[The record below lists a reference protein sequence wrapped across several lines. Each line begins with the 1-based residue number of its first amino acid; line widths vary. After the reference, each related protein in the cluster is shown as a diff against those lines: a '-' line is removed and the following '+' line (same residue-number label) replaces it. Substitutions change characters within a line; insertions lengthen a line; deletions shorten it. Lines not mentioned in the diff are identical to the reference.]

1 MKHALS
7 ISLAAL
13 AAGSLLMSASA
24 VAYDAGDWRFT
35 AGMTTVDPEQD
46 NGSVAGSVVPGG
58 LDVVVDDDTQLTFTG
73 AYMITPEWGV
83 ELLASLPFEHDFT
96 VGGLVGGS
104 TKHLP
109 PTLSVQYH
117 FNSAGKLIPYL
128 GLGVNYTIFFDERTS
143 GTLDSTLDD
152 VVGGNADL
160 KLDNSVGVALQAGVD
175 YMIDDNFFVNL
186 DLRYI
191 SIESDAELNGT
202 DIGTVDINPTT
213 VGLSLGYR
221 F

>member
-1 MKHALS
+1 MKKALPIFLAGVAAAS
-7 ISLAAL
+7 I
-13 AAGSLLMSASA
+13 LMSGAA
-24 VAYDAGDWRFT
+24 MAYEGGNWRFT

-46 NGSVAGSVVPGG
+46 NGNVAGNILPGG
-58 LDVVVDDDTQLTFTG
+58 LDVAVDDDTQLTFTG
-73 AYMITPEWGV
+73 AYMLTPAWGL

-96 VGGLVGGS
+96 VGGLATGS

-109 PTLSVQYH
+109 PTLSLQYH

-128 GLGVNYTIFFDERTS
+128 GLGVNYTIFF
-143 GTLDSTLDD
+143 STKTTGALEDYL
-152 VVGGNADL
+152 GGADL
-160 KLDNSVGVALQAGVD
+160 ELDNSVGVAAQAGVD

-191 SIESDAELNGT
+191 SIEPDAKLNGT
-202 DIGTVDINPTT
+202 KIGSVDINPTT

>member
-1 MKHALS
+1 MNKALQ
-7 ISLAAL
+7 ISLVGL
-13 AAGSLLMSASA
+13 AATWMLTSATA
-24 VAYDAGDWRFT
+24 FAYEAGDWRAT
-35 AGMTTVDPEQD
+35 AGMTSVDPEQG
-46 NGSVAGSVVPGG
+46 NGSLAGGA
-58 LDVVVDDDTQLTFTG
+58 LDVVVDEDTQLTFTG
-73 AYMITPEWGV
+73 AYMFTPAWGL
-83 ELLASLPFEHDFT
+83 ELLASLPFEHDFSLN
-96 VGGLVGGS
+96 GGTSVVAQGS

-128 GLGVNYTIFFDERTS
+128 GLGVNYTIFFSEKTYGALGAED
-143 GTLDSTLDD
+143 LD
-152 VVGGNADL
+152 
-160 KLDNSVGVALQAGVD
+160 LDNSVGVALQAGVD

-191 SIESDAELNGT
+191 DIESDAKLNGA
-202 DIGTVDINPTT
+202 DIGTVDINPTL

>member
-1 MKHALS
+1 MKNALS
-7 ISLAAL
+7 ISLAAF
-13 AAGSLLMSASA
+13 AATSLLISGSAL
-24 VAYDAGDWRFT
+24 AYEAGDWRVT

-46 NGSVAGSVVPGG
+46 NGSLAGGA
-58 LDVVVDDDTQLTFTG
+58 LDVAVEDDTQLTFTG
-73 AYMITPEWGV
+73 AYMVTPAWGL
-83 ELLASLPFEHDFT
+83 ELLASLPFEHDFSLNGVT
-96 VGGLVGGS
+96 PDVNGS
-104 TKHLP
+104 TFNAAGSTQHLP
-109 PTLSVQYH
+109 PTLTVQYH

-128 GLGVNYTIFFDERTS
+128 GLGVNYTIFFSEKTY
-143 GTLDSTLDD
+143 GAL
-152 VVGGNADL
+152 GEADL
-160 KLDNSVGVALQAGVD
+160 DLDNSVGVALQAGVD

-191 SIESDAELNGT
+191 NIESDAKLNGQ

>member
-1 MKHALS
+1 MKNVLQ
-7 ISLAAL
+7 ISLVGLAATSMLMSGAAL
-13 AAGSLLMSASA
+13 A
-24 VAYDAGDWRFT
+24 YEAGDWRAT
-35 AGMTTVDPEQD
+35 AGMTSIDPEQD
-46 NGSVAGSVVPGG
+46 NGSVAGG

-73 AYMITPEWGV
+73 AYMFTPAWGL

-96 VGGLVGGS
+96 VGGLATGS

-109 PTLSVQYH
+109 PTLSAQYH
-117 FNSAGKLIPYL
+117 FNSAGKLIPYV
-128 GLGVNYTIFFDERTS
+128 GLGVNYTIFFSEKTY
-143 GTLDSTLDD
+143 GALDSAL
-152 VVGGNADL
+152 GGADL
-160 KLDNSVGVALQAGVD
+160 DLDNSVGVALQAGVD
-175 YMIDDNFFVNL
+175 YLIDDNFFVNL

-191 SIESDAELNGT
+191 SIEPDAQLNGA

>member
-1 MKHALS
+1 MKNALS

-13 AAGSLLMSASA
+13 AATSLLISGSAL
-24 VAYDAGDWRFT
+24 AYEAGDWRFT
-35 AGMTTVDPEQD
+35 AGMTSVDPEQD
-46 NGSVAGSVVPGG
+46 NGSVAGEIVPGG
-58 LDVVVDDDTQLTFTG
+58 LDVIVDDDTTLTFTG
-73 AYMITPEWGV
+73 AYMFTPAWGV
-83 ELLASLPFEHDFT
+83 ELLASLPYEHDFT
-96 VGGLVGGS
+96 VGGLATGS

-109 PTLSVQYH
+109 PTLTVQYR

-128 GLGVNYTIFFDERTS
+128 GLGVNYTLFFSEKTT
-143 GTLDSTLDD
+143 GQLESTLDGI
-152 VVGGNADL
+152 VGGSADL
-160 KLDNSVGVALQAGVD
+160 DLDNSVGVALQAGVD

-191 SIESDAELNGT
+191 SIEPDAEVNGI
-202 DIGTVDINPTT
+202 DIGTVDINPTL